1 MRVILSAIV
10 AAILISAAVGYV
22 LLAGDKPIYQ
32 ALAQPGVRL
41 GDPGSNLVGPDWTGL
56 YPTSTAPTAIRDA
69 RYGG

>member
-41 GDPGSNLVGPDWTGL
+41 GDPGTNLVGPDWTGL
-56 YPTSTAPTAIRDA
+56 YPTSTAPSAIHDA
-69 RYGG
+69 RQGD